1 MCLWRRMMM
10 MGRRRRR
17 RRTMWC
23 VLGYPRVA
31 RAKSNGSPWPA
42 TQDTPG
48 GATQGSALIRVQR
61 RKAGARNPRYAA
73 ARKDL
78 FDASHM

>member
-17 RRTMWC
+17 TMGG

-61 RKAGARNPRYAA
+61 RKAGARIPRYAA

-78 FDASHM
+78 FDASHV